1 MFKSIMKEIF
11 IIILLI
17 IVILLML
24 SIGFYEYS
32 PTSKKTPNKVK
43 AYAIPE
49 EVQNELDEIVVEDE
63 TQSIIKTYRVD
74 AQDLKIYE
82 KSKDYEKGNPNP
94 FEKIKKETV
103 EDTNNTNNTGNDNN
117 TNTTNDNNNSNTTNN
132 SNQNNTSQNI
142 PQGNFLN
149 NVGK

>member
-24 SIGFYEYS
+24 SIAFYEYT
-32 PTSKKTPNKVK
+32 PTSKKTPNQVK
-43 AYAIPE
+43 AYVLPE
-49 EVQNELDEIVVEDE
+49 EIQNELDEIVVEDE

-82 KSKDYEKGNPNP
+82 ASNDYEKGNPNP
-94 FEKIKKETV
+94 FEKIKKATSENTNSSTSTGN
-103 EDTNNTNNTGNDNN
+103 DNSNSNNTNNSTSND
-117 TNTTNDNNNSNTTNN
+117 
-132 SNQNNTSQNI
+132 TSQNI

-149 NVGK
+149 TVGK